1 MIKLIHRLK
10 RAWYRHSIR
19 NVPQL
24 SFSPESLKSEGYSS
38 QHGQDK
44 YINETFFKGRE
55 GGVFIDIGAND
66 GVSLSNTLF
75 FEKALKWDGL
85 AIEPLPTT
93 FEKLKANRGCTVV
106 NACVNDVDGEV
117 SFMAVDGYA
126 EMLSGIVDR
135 YDDRHMARIK
145 REQEKRGGSATQIT
159 VPGYKLSTLLKDTP
173 FQTIDYMNIDTEGSE
188 FEILKSIDF
197 KKIQVGIITVE
208 NNYNDTRFRS
218 HLDACGYDLVAVVG
232 DEIYRR
238 RSD

>member
-1 MIKLIHRLK
+1 MNKFTHRLK
-10 RAWYRHSIR
+10 RAWYRYSIR
-19 NVPQL
+19 NVPQVIYSL
-24 SFSPESLKSEGYSS
+24 ESLRSEGYTS
-38 QHGQDK
+38 QYGQDK
-44 YINETFFKGRE
+44 YINEKFFKGKE

-85 AIEPLPTT
+85 AIEPLPAT
-93 FEKLKANRGCTVV
+93 FEKLKSNRDCRVV

-117 SFMAVDGYA
+117 SFIAIDGYG
-126 EMLSGIVDR
+126 EMLSGIADR
-135 YDDRHMARIK
+135 YDDRHLVRVR
-145 REQEKRGGSATQIT
+145 REQKKHGGRATRIT
-159 VPGYKLSTLLKDTP
+159 VPGFKLSTLLNDTP

-197 KKIQVGIITVE
+197 KKTKIEIITVE

-218 HLDACGYDLVAVVG
+218 HLTTCGYDLVAIVG

-238 RSD
+238 SAD